1 MKKINKE
8 LKFTLIELLIVIAI
22 IAILAGLLM
31 PALNRARERA
41 RGVVCLN
48 NLKQIH
54 LALSKYNSVSR
65 DYMMSTC
72 KMGGDRTWYEY
83 IIAAGYL
90 KKKKNDD
97 EKSNLM
103 NFKCPADKTAIAK
116 NNRDGH
122 CSYAYNSWIGYM
134 TPDGTVN
141 NYTDSRRPWLKITR
155 HNPRISDTI
164 LLTEKWSCFKPN
176 SESDLYENA
185 DQFNFFSDKKSLAL
199 GDKGAHNKMLNNL
212 YADGHAA
219 QVDFVWMLNGYP
231 AIWNVQYGGT
241 LTKEKTNH

>member
-1 MKKINKE
+1 MKKIHNVFS
-8 LKFTLIELLIVIAI
+8 FTLIELLIVIAI

-31 PALNRARERA
+31 PALNKARERA

-48 NLKQIH
+48 NMKQIH
-54 LALSKYNSVSR
+54 LALSKYTSVSR
-65 DYMMSTC
+65 DYMMSTT
-72 KMGGDRTWYEY
+72 KMGGRTWYEY

-103 NFKCPADKTAIAK
+103 SFKCPADKTAIAK

-122 CSYAYNSWIGYM
+122 CSYAYNSWIGYW
-134 TPDGTVN
+134 TPEGTPN
-141 NYTDSRRPWLKITR
+141 NYTDARRPWLKITR
-155 HNPRISDTI
+155 HNPKTNDTI

-176 SESDLYENA
+176 SESDLYETA
-185 DQFNFFSDKKSLAL
+185 DQFNFFSDKKSLSL
-199 GDKGAHNKMLNNL
+199 GDKGAHGKMLNSL

-219 QVDFVWMLNGYP
+219 QTDYVWMLNGYP
-231 AIWNVQYGGT
+231 AVWNVQFGGT
-241 LTKEKTNH
+241 LVKEKSNH